1 MRLDDLFR
9 TTKDVELPGGRTIS
23 VRVLSDPE
31 IRVRDNQSQ
40 RAYQQV
46 ARAFR
51 NKESEEYIQNVA
63 PLEDAEDESLRALL
77 VAMHAV
83 TVRHEAVREI
93 RPTVIPE
100 PEGAMPDELLDVEDR
115 RAAED
120 KRVYEERVAHVE
132 ARLNTYRDSLAELGS
147 EVLLER
153 AKSQISVPFASD
165 AADEEF
171 ACWTIHLATDKELD
185 VEDVRGM
192 NPKVKEILMAAYLEV
207 DRIDPFALH

>member
-1 MRLDDLFR
+1 MDDLFR
-9 TTKDVELPGGRTIS
+9 TVIDVKLPGGRTVS

-31 IRVRDNQSQ
+31 IRVRDNNSQ
-40 RAYQQV
+40 RAYQRV

-51 NKESEEYIQNVA
+51 DKESEEYIHNVA
-63 PLEDAEDESLRALL
+63 PLEDAEDDSLRSLL

-100 PEGAMPDELLDVEDR
+100 PEGAMPDELVEVEDR
-115 RAAED
+115 RAEED
-120 KRVYEERVAHVE
+120 KRVLDKRVAHIE
-132 ARLNTYRDSLAELGS
+132 ARVNKYRESIAELDG

-153 AKSQISVPFASD
+153 AKAQISVPFASD

-171 ACWTIHLATDKELD
+171 TCWTIHLATDGEFK
-185 VEDVRGM
+185 VEDIRGM
-192 NPKVKEILMAAYLEV
+192 NPKVKEALMAAYLEV
-207 DRIDPFALH
+207 DRVDPFASH